1 MRSNNNFSRV
11 TISLAIIFFCAIL
24 TWVGCKKEKGDDTI
38 ELESVEFLSEDLPE
52 NNRMEEGESKK
63 FYVQILPESLD
74 TATVYWNSS
83 NKTIAS
89 VDSKGRV
96 YALREGT
103 TTISA
108 TVLGKT
114 VEVQIEVIKVQIKSI
129 YLPDT
134 FKIRYNQTDS
144 LPIGL
149 NPEVASFC
157 SINLASE
164 NAEVAKITQKE
175 EDCSFQVTGVEAG
188 TSCIVASFKNVD
200 GEKIEK
206 KCIVEVYKKAINAFN
221 LDKETIN
228 MFPNKTAV
236 LTATLDLTESDYTIN
251 SLWDEAIIKS
261 SDTNIATIT
270 KGEKKDGSIVFSI
283 NSKEEGTATI
293 TITLGGIT
301 KTCTV
306 TVKQTYPSSISL
318 WVLNEYNN
326 QIHKA
331 TLTKEETINIF
342 FSPKNL
348 TDLYGIEFS
357 NVIWS
362 SSNSSIAKINSV
374 ATNDAG
380 TPYCNVVGLADGTA
394 TITATLNR
402 GNLQALTA
410 TFEIVVDNSLKSIEL
425 SNDKIEASSKSGIIG
440 TLSIRRGETEK
451 ITYTVTPTLAD
462 VSNLSLN
469 FESIPTTDELKT
481 YGSAYGVIDYTFNK
495 PTNTITVTGRNVGE
509 CKITLSCGTYTT
521 NTLIIK
527 VYDDSLVDFGLP
539 SGALWG
545 ANALHLYKSCY
556 QTLDYSLY
564 LEDGESYS
572 FKCANYDPVVRGYIN
587 TKYDGLLCTPS
598 FSDFSEIV
606 SNTYCKAYGSIS
618 FDSNDEYFAIYKKG
632 DKEKYILMKDGK
644 MYFTSDCYAYTT
656 TKEGETCDY
665 RYYNYYQ
672 YYAKITSSKELGI
685 GGTHTIE
692 WNTYIKVKSEGWTGF
707 QKQGSG
713 TSGEYGYYWPIK
725 KSE

>member
-1 MRSNNNFSRV
+1 MRSNYNFSRV

-74 TATVYWNSS
+74 TATIYWNSS

-114 VEVQIEVIKVQIKSI
+114 IEVQIDVIKVQIKSI

-221 LDKETIN
+221 LDKETMN
-228 MFPNKTAV
+228 MFPNKTAE
-236 LTATLDLTESDYTIN
+236 LTATLDLAESDYTIN

-293 TITLGGIT
+293 TIKLGGIT

-318 WVLNEYNN
+318 WVLNEYNK
-326 QIHKA
+326 QIHEA

-342 FSPKNL
+342 FSPNNL

-451 ITYTVTPTLAD
+451 ITYTVTPTKAD

-527 VYDDSLVDFGLP
+527 VYDDSFVDFGLP

-556 QTLDYSLY
+556 QLTYFKCFE
-564 LEDGESYS
+564 EDIDSKSFS
-572 FKCANYDPVVRGYIN
+572 FKCANDDPVVRGYIN
-587 TKYDGLLCTPS
+587 TQYSSLLCTPS
-598 FSDFSEIV
+598 SSDFSEIV

-618 FDSNDEYFAIYKKG
+618 FDSGKEYFAIYKKG
-632 DKEKYILMKDGK
+632 DKEKYVLLEGTNVK
-644 MYFTSDCYAYTT
+644 YFTSDYIYTYKT
-656 TKEGETCDY
+656 DSDSKSYSYT
-665 RYYNYYQ
+665 Q
-672 YYAKITSSKELGI
+672 YYATIKNGGI
-685 GGTHTIE
+685 LANFGTYEIASQ
-692 WNTYIKVKSEGWTGF
+692 YAYKPDGWTTF
-707 QKQGSG
+707 LYYDVH

-725 KSE
+725 KSK

>member
-1 MRSNNNFSRV
+1 MRSNYNFSRV

-24 TWVGCKKEKGDDTI
+24 AWVGCKKEKSDDTI
-38 ELESVEFLSEDLPE
+38 ELESVEFISEDLPE
-52 NNRMEEGESKK
+52 NNRMEEGQSKK

-74 TATVYWNSS
+74 TAAVYWNSS

-221 LDKETIN
+221 LDKETMN
-228 MFPNKTAV
+228 MFPNKTAE
-236 LTATLDLTESDYTIN
+236 LTATLDLAESDYTIN

-270 KGEKKDGSIVFSI
+270 KGEKRDGSIVFSI
-283 NSKEEGTATI
+283 NSKEEGTATL

-306 TVKQTYPSSISL
+306 TVKQTYPSAISL
-318 WVLNEYNN
+318 WVLNEYGNE
-326 QIHKA
+326 IHKA

-342 FSPKNL
+342 FSPNNL

-374 ATNDAG
+374 ATNAAG

-425 SNDKIEASSKSGIIG
+425 SNDKIEASSESGIIG

-451 ITYTVTPTLAD
+451 ITYTVTPTKAD

-469 FESIPTTDELKT
+469 FESIPTADELKT

-527 VYDDSLVDFGLP
+527 VYDDSFVDFGLP

-556 QTLDYSLY
+556 QISVS
-564 LEDGESYS
+564 LEDGEKYS
-572 FKCANYDPVVRGYIN
+572 FKCANDDPVVRGYIN
-587 TKYDGLLCTPS
+587 TKYSDLLCTPS
-598 FSDFSEIV
+598 FSDFSEII

-618 FDSNDEYFAIYKKG
+618 FDKSEEYFAIYKKG
-632 DKEKYILMKDGK
+632 DKEKYVLMKGPQVK
-644 MYFTSDCYAYTT
+644 YFSSDCIYVYTYRKSESGT
-656 TKEGETCDY
+656 EYKDY
-665 RYYNYYQ
+665 TYYQ
-672 YYAKITSSKELGI
+672 YYAKITDSGQLGN
-685 GGTHTIE
+685 GGTHTIKYD
-692 WNTYIKVKSEGWTGF
+692 TYFKPSGWGAFKEYT
-707 QKQGSG
+707 SG
-713 TSGEYGYYWPIK
+713 TSGELGYYWPIK
-725 KSE
+725 KSK